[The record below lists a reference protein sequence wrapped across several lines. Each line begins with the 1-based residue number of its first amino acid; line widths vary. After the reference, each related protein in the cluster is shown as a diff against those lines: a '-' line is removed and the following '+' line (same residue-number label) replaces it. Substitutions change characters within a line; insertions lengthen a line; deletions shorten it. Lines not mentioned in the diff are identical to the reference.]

1 MEVVLA
7 VGIDVGTS
15 SLVSAREMKTKTK
28 YKLIRDAFYP
38 IKPSSPFAAKMIEKG
53 LAGKSYFKK
62 DNSFILVGQDAIDK
76 AVERNESALRPMVKG
91 VVSPKEKEAFAVLKH
106 IIKELLGDPQAEGEK
121 AVYSVPAQ
129 PIDQK
134 EDSFDVGYHTDVFNS
149 FLSSLGYT
157 PISLNEA
164 EAICY
169 SELMEDDLTG
179 ISVSYGA
186 GMQNIC
192 LMSVGEAI
200 LKFSL
205 GRSGDYIDRMAA
217 VATNLP
223 DSAIQIE
230 KEQGDFDV
238 SISSADMDILESIP
252 KALVVYYQR
261 LANYFWA
268 NFKAYL
274 EAKGSNIPKFK
285 DPIPLILSGG
295 TSSVKGFR
303 KLIEQTKPTN
313 FPIEISEIRHAK
325 DPLYVVARGCLLYSQ
340 VG

>member
-1 MEVVLA
+1 M
-7 VGIDVGTS
+7 VGLDVGTS
-15 SLVSAREMKTKTK
+15 TLISAREMKTKTK
-28 YKLIRDAFYP
+28 YKLFRDAFYK
-38 IKPSSPFAAKMIEKG
+38 INPSSPFAAKMIEKG
-53 LAGKSYFKK
+53 LSGKSYFKK
-62 DNSFILVGQDAIDK
+62 DNSFIIVGQDAIDK
-76 AVERNESALRPMVKG
+76 AVERNESALRPMVRG
-91 VVSPKEKEAFAVLKH
+91 VVSPKEKEAFDVLKH
-106 IIKELLGDPQAEGEK
+106 IVKELLGEPTSTGEK
-121 AVYSVPAQ
+121 VAYSVPAQ
-129 PIDQK
+129 PVDQE

-149 FLSSLGYT
+149 FMSSLGYV
-157 PISLNEA
+157 PIALNEA

-179 ISVSYGA
+179 ISCSWGA
-186 GMQNIC
+186 GMVNIC

-205 GRSGDYIDRMAA
+205 GRSGDWIDRMAA
-217 VATNLP
+217 IATNLP

-238 SISSADMDILESIP
+238 SVSKADMDTLESIP
-252 KALVVYYQR
+252 KAIVVYYQR
-261 LANYFWA
+261 LASYFWA

-285 DPIPLILSGG
+285 NSIPIVLSGG

-303 KLIEQTKPTN
+303 ELIEQTKPAD